1 MHGLSHT
8 MTIFL
13 LLIGLGLLVAGGELL
28 VRGAVRL
35 AERFGLSPLLIGLTL
50 VGFGTSTP
58 ELVTSLQAA
67 FKGSPGIAVGNV
79 VGSNT
84 ANILLILGVAA
95 LLFPVAVAKGTFKR
109 DGLVL
114 AAASLA
120 CLGAVLMGGLTPVI
134 GAVFL
139 AALIA
144 YIGFAFWQ
152 ERNVEAVPASGA
164 TGAPP
169 VPPGKGGIA
178 LDIVFVIAG
187 LALTIAGARF
197 AVDGAITLARMF
209 DVSETLIGLTV
220 VAVGTS
226 LPELVTSV
234 MAALKRQGDIAFG
247 NIVGSNIYNVF
258 GILGVTALVKPIPV
272 PPEIAAFDIWIMLGA
287 TALLIL
293 FAISRWRIG
302 RIEGAVL
309 LAAYVAYTAWLILTA
324 TGQNPA

>member
-1 MHGLSHT
+1 
-8 MTIFL
+8 MTILL

-84 ANILLILGVAA
+84 ANILLILGIAA
-95 LLFPVAVAKGTFKR
+95 LIFPVAVAKGTFKR

-114 AAASLA
+114 ALASLA
-120 CLGAVLMGGLTPVI
+120 CLGAVLMGGLTPII
-134 GAVFL
+134 GAVFV
-139 AALIA
+139 AALA
-144 YIGFAFWQ
+144 GYILFAFWQ
-152 ERNVEAVPASGA
+152 ERNVETAPASG
-164 TGAPP
+164 TGGVTPVAPN
-169 VPPGKGGIA
+169 KGGIA
-178 LDIVFVIAG
+178 LDIVLVVAG
-187 LALTIAGARF
+187 LALTILGARF

-258 GILGVTALVKPIPV
+258 GILGVTAMVKPIPV

-293 FAISRWRIG
+293 FAVSRWRIG

-309 LAAYVAYTAWLILTA
+309 LASYVAYTAWLVLTA

>member
-1 MHGLSHT
+1 
-8 MTIFL
+8 MTILL

-35 AERFGLSPLLIGLTL
+35 AERFGLSSLLIGLTL

-95 LLFPVAVAKGTFKR
+95 LIFPVAVARGTFMR

-114 AAASLA
+114 AFASLA
-120 CLGAVLMGGLTPVI
+120 CLGAVLTGGLTPI
-134 GAVFL
+134 LGAVFV
-139 AALIA
+139 AALA
-144 YIGFAFWQ
+144 GYILSAFWQ
-152 ERNVEAVPASGA
+152 ERIVVAAPASGNV
-164 TGAPP
+164 TQVQPS
-169 VPPGKGGIA
+169 KSGIA

-197 AVDGAITLARMF
+197 AVDSAITLARMF

-258 GILGVTALVKPIPV
+258 GILGVTAMVKPIPV

-293 FAISRWRIG
+293 FAVSRWRIG
-302 RIEGAVL
+302 RIEGGVL
-309 LAAYVAYTAWLILTA
+309 LAAYVAYTAWLVLTA
-324 TGQNPA
+324 SGQNPA